1 MNRCRFCNEPT
12 HNAKFCSR
20 SCSGKFVAGGK
31 PKESG
36 VKVCKH
42 CKTEFS
48 WSGYGEKQK
57 VFCGMTCSAAYN
69 NSLHPKRV
77 KQITATCMN
86 CGADIARKGG
96 VYCTMMCHRA
106 HAFAM
111 RVSEFEAGK
120 ATHISPRI
128 REYILSKQG
137 GVCAVCGCLPEH
149 NGNPLTFILDHIDG
163 DSTRN
168 SPDNLRF
175 VCPNCDSQLPTY
187 KSKNMGKGRHSRRER
202 YAKGKSY

>member
-1 MNRCRFCNEPT
+1 VAHN
-12 HNAKFCSR
+12 NAK
-20 SCSGKFVAGGK
+20 K
-31 PKESG
+31 PKRAKRLSG
-36 VKVCKH
+36 H
-42 CKTEFS
+42 CK
-48 WSGYGEKQK
+48 
-57 VFCGMTCSAAYN
+57 
-69 NSLHPKRV
+69 
-77 KQITATCMN
+77 N
-86 CGADIARKGG
+86 CGDSVPRGNKS
-96 VYCTMMCHRA
+96 YCTAKCHRE
-106 HAFAM
+106 HELSL
-111 RVSEFEAGK
+111 RISEFENGSLD
-120 ATHISPRI
+120 TISPKL

-187 KSKNMGKGRHSRRER
+187 KSKNVGRGRHSRRER